1 MPHGFTH
8 EVWGFAKEEAL
19 SVLRRKAV
27 QNDPLITYSDIAK
40 EIRAIKFEP
49 DDKRLHELLG
59 EISVDENAAGR
70 GMLSVLVVHKH
81 GEHKPGPGFFVL
93 AKRLGRKTSDPEEL
107 FVAELAKVKDAN
119 AASSMSMLERHNLR
133 GRNIEALPFRI
144 PEYPGISHP
153 ISRGMPKFYRP
164 ESLKDTVEGKTDRTN
179 VFEKIV
185 VGLYLRLG
193 RAVPY
198 AFFTIDGEI
207 RSLDA
212 GCMKFL
218 LNRPKP
224 EIELLTDAAGEI
236 TAVRPLPILVSR
248 YRLLH
253 ENLLSQLDGG
263 SVDAQLPFDITAP
276 PDERRKAMS
285 KQTIRE
291 GATAFRASIMA
302 TWSRRC
308 AVSGT
313 AVDCVIHAAHIFRY
327 LGPQTNSPYN
337 GIALRADIHA
347 LFDAHLISIKYES
360 SKLFTCVSRSI
371 LGTEYGKLGRL
382 EITLPS
388 IRSNR
393 PHRELVEFHYKHFAE
408 REQKNNGA

>member
-1 MPHGFTH
+1 MPQGFTH
-8 EVWGFAKEEAL
+8 DVWAVAKEEAL
-19 SVLRRKAV
+19 SILRRKAV

-40 EIRAIKFEP
+40 AIRTIEFNSG
-49 DDKRLHELLG
+49 DKRLHELLG
-59 EISVDENAAGR
+59 EISLDENTAGR
-70 GMLSVLVVHKH
+70 GMLSVLVVRKH
-81 GEHKPGPGFFVL
+81 GEHKPGPGFFAL
-93 AKRLGRKTSDPEEL
+93 AKQLGKETSDPEEF
-107 FVAELAKVKDAN
+107 FVTELAKVKNAN
-119 AASSMSMLERHNLR
+119 AASSIAVSERYKLS
-133 GRNIEALPFRI
+133 GRNIETLPFRI
-144 PEYPGISHP
+144 PEYPGVSHP
-153 ISRGMPKFYRP
+153 ISRGAPKFYRP
-164 ESLKDTVEGKTDRTN
+164 ESLKDTVEGKTNRTN

-224 EIELLTDAAGEI
+224 ELELLTDAAGEI
-236 TAVRPLPILVSR
+236 IAVRPLPILVSR
-248 YRLLH
+248 YGLLH
-253 ENLLSQLDGG
+253 ESLLSQFDGG
-263 SVDAQLPFDITAP
+263 SADPQLPFDIADP

-285 KQTIRE
+285 KQIIRE
-291 GATAFRASIMA
+291 GATAFRASILA

-308 AVSGT
+308 AVTGT

-347 LFDAHLISIKYES
+347 LFDAYLISIRYES
-360 SKLFTCVSRSI
+360 AKLITCVSRSV
-371 LGTEYGKLGRL
+371 LGTEYGKFERA

-388 IRSNR
+388 IRTNH
-393 PHRELVEFHYKHFAE
+393 PHRELVKFHYEQFAE
-408 REQKNNGA
+408 REQKRNNR